1 MTEPKLAAYYD
12 AVINWEKRL
21 AREMPLLVELAGAA
35 GLRVL
40 VPACGTGGHVV
51 ALAAHGFKTLGFDAD
66 EAPLAIA
73 RGKIRAA
80 ESSIAAA
87 GGAARVMQ
95 LKMEE
100 AAGLRPLCDAAF
112 CLGNALPSLSEPGQ
126 LLSALRG
133 VAGALRPGGIFFTQN
148 LNYDRRWREKVQYF
162 PVLSGE
168 TPEEEVLLVKFAD
181 YEAEFINF
189 HALFLARPKAG
200 GAWQSQVR
208 TSRQIPLCRAR
219 LAELL
224 LQAGFG
230 KLRFWGDYAKSPF
243 SEAESSDLLVL
254 AEKAQ

>member
-21 AREMPLLVELAGAA
+21 AREMPLLVELARTA
-35 GLRVL
+35 GPRVL

-51 ALAAHGFKTLGFDAD
+51 ALAERGFKTLGFDAA
-66 EAPLAIA
+66 EAPLEIA
-73 RGKIRAA
+73 QGKIRAA
-80 ESSIAAA
+80 ESSIAAV
-87 GGAARVMQ
+87 GGAAHVMQ
-95 LKMEE
+95 LRMEE

-112 CLGNALPSLSEPGQ
+112 CLGNALPGLSAPAQ
-126 LLSALRG
+126 LLSALCG
-133 VAGALRPGGIFFTQN
+133 VASALRAGGIFFTQN

-162 PVLSGE
+162 PVLCGE

-181 YEAEFINF
+181 YEAEFINL

-208 TSRQIPLCRAR
+208 TSRQIPLLRPR

-224 LQAGFG
+224 GQAGFG

-243 SEAESSDLLVL
+243 SEAESSDLIVL
-254 AEKAQ
+254 AEKVA

>member
-21 AREMPLLVELAGAA
+21 VREMPLLVELARAA
-35 GLRVL
+35 GSRVL

-51 ALAAHGFKTLGFDAD
+51 ALAARGFETLGFDAD
-66 EAPLAIA
+66 EAPLEIA
-73 RGKIRAA
+73 QRKIRTA
-80 ESSIAAA
+80 ESAIAAA
-87 GGAARVMQ
+87 GGAARVIQ

-100 AAGLRPLCDAAF
+100 AAGLQPLCDAAF
-112 CLGNALPSLSEPGQ
+112 CLGNALPGLSEPGQ

-133 VAGALRPGGIFFTQN
+133 VASALRPGGIFFTQN
-148 LNYDRRWREKVQYF
+148 LNYDRRWREKAQYF

-168 TPEEEVLLVKFAD
+168 TPEEDVLLVKFAD
-181 YEAEFINF
+181 YEAEHINF
-189 HALFLARPKAG
+189 HAMFLARPKAG

-208 TSRQIPLCRAR
+208 TSSQIPLCRAR

-230 KLRFWGDYAKSPF
+230 ELRFWGDYAKSPF
-243 SEAESSDLLVL
+243 REEESSDLLVA
-254 AEKAQ
+254 AEKGR